1 MEDFHYVIKSQLL
14 FSPGGIM
21 KDNRIIQEAIR
32 TRGIIYDFINALV
45 LEHGI
50 GMVLSILEDICFIQA
65 TSMKIHK
72 KDIRTAELWDK
83 IGKQITNIKID

>member
-50 GMVLSILEDICFIQA
+50 GMVLSVLEDACFIQA
-65 TSMKIHK
+65 TLLRINKREIK
-72 KDIRTAELWDK
+72 KAELWDK
-83 IGKQITNIKID
+83 IGKQIAKIKID